1 MAVKMGN
8 MSQDFDIFLYA
19 SHALNPFSIH
29 SDNPSL
35 CVVFACTSKIEGKGE
50 ISSMTGELE
59 LVIRLRMALRGS
71 YL

>member
-1 MAVKMGN
+1 MVVKMGN

-19 SHALNPFSIH
+19 SHVLNPFSIY

-35 CVVFACTSKIEGKGE
+35 CVVFACTSKIEGIGK

-71 YL
+71 NL